1 MAPSYW
7 QRLKSHPGPPWAA
20 GFSGL
25 FLWAAGDGGG
35 SIGQWVMS
43 GTLAALMW
51 SVVLWTAR
59 TQPVAEASQ

>member
-7 QRLKSHPGPPWAA
+7 QRLKSHPGPPWAT

-25 FLWAAGDGGG
+25 FLWAAWESGG

-43 GTLAALMW
+43 GTLAALTW
-51 SVVLWTAR
+51 SVVLWTAT
-59 TQPVAEASQ
+59 TQPVAEASP